1 MKPARKISVSIDP
14 QNITKGD
21 VIIIKRT
28 YFDPSAKNKL
38 RTRCTKCD
46 GLFDTELRRMESID
60 SSGERRLEVRNI
72 PQCKTCRSVKKK
84 PLSFLGVQ
92 VIAEPASPITDAN
105 RLLPAPKPLFAKG
118 QVLHHINTGCEAVVL
133 EDNFSGLSIDVEWKC
148 SHRSAGEGREEVDG
162 RHFVEGA
169 AS

>member
-60 SSGERRLEVRNI
+60 STGERRLEVRNI
-72 PQCKTCRSVKKK
+72 PQCKTCRSVRK
-84 PLSFLGVQ
+84 PAAPALA
-92 VIAEPASPITDAN
+92 AETAAAPITDAS
-105 RLLPAPKPLFAKG
+105 RLLPAANPIFAKG